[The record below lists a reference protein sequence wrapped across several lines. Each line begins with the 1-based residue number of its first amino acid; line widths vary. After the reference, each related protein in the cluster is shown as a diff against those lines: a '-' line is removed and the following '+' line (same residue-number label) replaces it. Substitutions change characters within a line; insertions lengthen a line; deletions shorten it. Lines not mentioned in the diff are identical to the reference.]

1 MSEIFDDNPP
11 QTLEHRPRID
21 WRMKKKIDQ
30 QKWDTTTHS
39 PSFINKPLRREHAH
53 KLYMRKI
60 QKEDFDWKDT
70 AILTQFMN
78 KVGKIKNRYKNS

>member
-1 MSEIFDDNPP
+1 MAEIFNENPS
-11 QTLEHRPRID
+11 QILEHRPRVD

-30 QKWDTTTHS
+30 QKWDS
-39 PSFINKPLRREHAH
+39 ANPPSFLNKPLRREHAH

-78 KVGKIKNRYKNS
+78 KVGKIKNRYEYSL